1 MNYGF
6 VTASDLSRHLEEVHG
21 GPSDR
26 YQVMESQGPQVLQLE
41 EEEHLSDVCP
51 PVQIMTVS
59 SSTPRDEVP
68 KEIPQ
73 NIQIGTPPSLRVQ
86 QIQVINLGQPQQ
98 PQMQHEGVRTF
109 KLIQPRK
116 AVQVQLQ
123 EQIKSLDMKE
133 ELLQN
138 HLEQLE
144 HHQRASDTLKDTYQG
159 IGVHQSYF
167 LSFSGI
173 PLT

>member
-1 MNYGF
+1 
-6 VTASDLSRHLEEVHG
+6 
-21 GPSDR
+21 
-26 YQVMESQGPQVLQLE
+26 
-41 EEEHLSDVCP
+41 
-51 PVQIMTVS
+51 MTVS

-73 NIQIGTPPSLRVQ
+73 NIQIGTRPSLQVQ
-86 QIQVINLGQPQQ
+86 QIPVINLGLPQQ
-98 PQMQHEGVRTF
+98 PQIQQEEVRTF

-138 HLEQLE
+138 NLDQ
-144 HHQRASDTLKDTYQG
+144 QRAWDTIKNTYMYQG

-167 LSFSGI
+167 LSFFGI
-173 PLT
+173 PPA